1 MDRER
6 ECVREMEKRRHL
18 SGDGIIVNEPQA
30 VEHCRTALPH
40 RFHVVHAVTP
50 IPRSKSPLHLSLP
63 PGINQN
69 AMAASREKIRTVADS
84 YLARQLQVQV
94 PKINKH
100 VPSGSRSLRGAAAA
114 DEVAL

>member
-1 MDRER
+1 MDREK
-6 ECVREMEKRRHL
+6 ECQRDGKEKTFKWRRNYRI
-18 SGDGIIVNEPQA
+18 D
-30 VEHCRTALPH
+30 
-40 RFHVVHAVTP
+40 FHVVHAVTP

-84 YLARQLQVQV
+84 YLARQLQV

-100 VPSGSRSLRGAAAA
+100 VPSGSRSLRGTAAAAA

>member
-1 MDRER
+1 
-6 ECVREMEKRRHL
+6 MEKRRHL

-40 RFHVVHAVTP
+40 RFHVVHAVTT

-94 PKINKH
+94 PKINKN

-114 DEVAL
+114 DEVTL